1 MAEKLFFMV
10 AEKLERLSLQF
21 TLLVLV
27 NGTTSFHGPEA
38 VLICK
43 LTILFGASPLVTL
56 FGPLPKKLL

>member
-21 TLLVLV
+21 TLLVLL
-27 NGTTSFHGPEA
+27 NGTISFQEPVA
-38 VLICK
+38 VLIYK
-43 LTILFGASPLVTL
+43 LTILVGASPLVAL